1 MEKKICVKCSEEK
14 LLGEYPTYNYK
25 GLIKYKNTCKVC
37 ESEYNKIYR
46 ETNKKIIEQQ
56 KKEWYDKNKESVID
70 KQKNHRLLNPDK
82 YKIIDS
88 ERYIQNKEQILEKNK
103 IYYENNKDK
112 IKQYK
117 KDWAKEN
124 EQHLKEK
131 RKQYWN
137 DNKIELNKKQYQRK
151 KERLKN
157 DTFFKFKTNV
167 RSLIYNSF
175 YRKSYIKQS
184 KSFEIL
190 GCSFEELKQY
200 LESKFESWMTWENRG
215 LYNGELNYGW
225 DIDHIIPTS
234 SATTEEELIKLNHY
248 TNLQPLCSK
257 INRDIKKNKV
267 D

>member
-1 MEKKICVKCSEEK
+1 MEKKICIKCSEEK
-14 LLGEYPTYNYK
+14 LLEKYPTYKYK
-25 GLIKYKNTCKVC
+25 GLIKYKNTCKIC

-46 ETNKKIIEQQ
+46 ETNKDIIEEQ
-56 KKEWYDKNKESVID
+56 KKDWYEKNKETIIE
-70 KQKNHRLLNPDK
+70 KQKNDRDQNPAK
-82 YKIIDS
+82 YKIKYV
-88 ERYIQNKEQILEKNK
+88 ERYIQNKEQILETNK
-103 IYYENNKDK
+103 TYYENNKDQ

-124 EQHLKEK
+124 EDHLKEK

-151 KERLKN
+151 KERLLN

-190 GCSFEELKQY
+190 GCSFEELKIY
-200 LESKFESWMTWENRG
+200 LESQFEPWMTWENRG
-215 LYNGELNYGW
+215 LYNGQPNYGW
-225 DIDHIIPTS
+225 DIDHKIPIST
-234 SATTEEELIKLNHY
+234 ATCKEDVIRLNHY
-248 TNLQPLCSK
+248 TNLQPLCSYY
-257 INRDIKKNKV
+257 NRYIKKDKV